1 MSTVNEKIRFL
12 NKVFGTG
19 VLGTDGLNIA
29 VCCPNPKCSTYGIA
43 SKKKL
48 TIKID
53 SDQFHC
59 WVCDLR
65 GRSLHNVL
73 RRHFPA
79 HYNEY
84 NNRFSKKL
92 DISQISDI
100 EPEVVVPPVGFKLLA
115 TSMSI
120 RDPDVKDT
128 IRYARSRN
136 LTNKDFWYFKLGTC
150 TRGKF
155 RRRLIMPSFNE
166 DGDLNYYVARM
177 IDGSQGGMKYLNAK
191 VPKKNV
197 IFNEINIDWT
207 EELTLVEGPMDLTKC
222 DNNASCLLGSHFSE
236 EYALFQKIIKHRTPV
251 LLAMDSDMGD
261 KIQKYCKLLSSYG
274 IEVRV
279 LQLGSHSDV
288 GEMSKASFLQAKRNA
303 KPWHSSDRLYHLIG
317 SIKSGSLI

>member
-1 MSTVNEKIRFL
+1 MSTVSDKIRFL

-29 VCCPNPKCSTYGIA
+29 VCCPNPKCGTYGVP

-48 TIKID
+48 VIKID
-53 SDQFHC
+53 SDQFQC

-65 GRSLHNVL
+65 GRSLHGVL
-73 RRHFPA
+73 RRHYPA
-79 HYNEY
+79 YYDEY
-84 NNRFSKKL
+84 NTRFSKKL
-92 DISQISDI
+92 DIADHLSL
-100 EPEVVVPPVGFKLLA
+100 EPEIVVPPVGFKLLA
-115 TSMSI
+115 TSMSSK
-120 RDPDVKDT
+120 DPDVKDT

-136 LTNKDFWYFKLGTC
+136 LTNRDFWYFKLGTC

-166 DGDLNYYVARM
+166 AGDLNYYVART
-177 IDGSQGGMKYLNAK
+177 IDSAEGGMKYLNAK
-191 VPKKNV
+191 VPKKSV

-207 EELTLVEGPMDLTKC
+207 RELTLVEGHMDLTKC
-222 DNNASCLLGSHFSE
+222 DSNASCLLGSHFSE
-236 EYALFQKIIKHRTPV
+236 EYALFQKIIKHKTPT

-274 IEVRV
+274 VPVRV
-279 LQLGSHSDV
+279 LKLGTHDDV
-288 GEMSKASFLQAKRNA
+288 GEMTKPAFLQAKRNA

-317 SIKSGSLI
+317 SIKSGSLL